1 MALNIDAIKRKMAEV
16 SGERRPSQFWY
27 PEVGSYVIRVLPWP
41 EEKTSDGVPFIERYF
56 YYIGKNKPTLAPKQ
70 FGDVDPVDD
79 LAREFWR
86 SGKPE
91 DKETAK
97 KLMPRMKAFMPV
109 LVKGDES
116 KGVQLWSFNKDV
128 YNRLLE
134 LMLKEDIG
142 DFTDLKEGFNLEV
155 SVKNTDR
162 KFNGKPVTAMS
173 IDAARKA
180 TPVLAW
186 FDGDSDKMREAL
198 NKAPDVDAIYPRKTS
213 AEIQRMLDAWINEG
227 EEVTPDASV
236 GTSRGASVA
245 DQLDN
250 IAAEITTSRKKEV
263 VVETKPKKKQ
273 VNLDDLDEDVSS
285 KTKKNLDDAFAE
297 LEND

>member
-1 MALNIDAIKRKMAEV
+1 MALNLDAIKQKMATLN
-16 SGERRPSQFWY
+16 GERKNSNFWY
-27 PEVGSYVIRVLPWP
+27 PEVGNYVIRVLAWP
-41 EEKTSDGVPFIERYF
+41 EGKTSDSTPFAERYF
-56 YYIGKNKPTLAPKQ
+56 YYIGGNKPVLAPKQ

-79 LAREFWR
+79 LARAFWR

-109 LVKGDES
+109 LVKGEEA
-116 KGVQLWSFNKDV
+116 KGVQLWSFNKEV

-162 KFNGKPVTAMS
+162 KFNGKTMTSMS
-173 IDAARKA
+173 IDAARRA
-180 TPVLAW
+180 TPTVAW
-186 FDGDSDKMREAL
+186 FDNDDDKMHEVL
-198 NKAPDVDAIYPRKTS
+198 SKTPDIDAIYPRKTS
-213 AEIQRMLDAWINEG
+213 AEIQRILDAWINEG
-227 EEVTPDASV
+227 EEATDTTA
-236 GTSRGASVA
+236 GTARGASVA

-263 VVETKPKKKQ
+263 VVEIKGKKKQ
-273 VNLDDLDEDVSS
+273 TNLDDLDENVPS